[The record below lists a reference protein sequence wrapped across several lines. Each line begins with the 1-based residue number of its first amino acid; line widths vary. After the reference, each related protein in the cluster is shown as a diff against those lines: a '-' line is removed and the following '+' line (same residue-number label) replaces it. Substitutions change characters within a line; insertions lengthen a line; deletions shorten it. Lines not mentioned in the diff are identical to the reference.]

1 MGNGEGAVRKVHEY
15 AIRAMSTYR
24 AAADCY
30 DLLYQEKRYDE
41 EAALVAAAI
50 RTRAPHAT
58 TLLDVACGTGR
69 HARHFAVDHGFTVDG
84 IDLEPR
90 FVARARTRL
99 AGAQFSCGDMR
110 DFDLGTTY
118 DAVVCLFGSIGY
130 AESLD
135 GLHRSVAAMTRHVAA
150 RGVLTVEPWF
160 EPGAIQ
166 DGFLVCHTG
175 AGDGMLACRMSRTT
189 IDDGVSTLRF
199 EYLIGTPAGIRHES
213 EVHRLGLFTRKQMT
227 EAISR
232 TGLICEYDP
241 TGPTG
246 RGLYIAHR
254 PP

>member
-1 MGNGEGAVRKVHEY
+1 
-15 AIRAMSTYR
+15 MSTYS

-41 EAALVAAAI
+41 EAALVATLI
-50 RTRAPHAT
+50 KTRVPHAT

-69 HARHFAVDHGFTVDG
+69 HARHFAVDHGFTVAG

-90 FVARARTRL
+90 LVARARTRL
-99 AGAQFSCGDMR
+99 AGARFSCGDMR

-130 AESLD
+130 AETLD
-135 GLHRSVAAMTRHVAA
+135 GLRRTVAAMTRHLADGGAV
-150 RGVLTVEPWF
+150 VVEPWF

-166 DGFLVCHTG
+166 DGFVVCHTG
-175 AGDGMLACRMSRTT
+175 AGDGTRVCRMSRTT
-189 IDDGVSTLRF
+189 IDDRVSTLQF
-199 EYLIGTPAGIRHES
+199 EYLIGTPAGIRRES
-213 EVHRLGLFTRKQMT
+213 EVHRLGLFTREQMT
-227 EAISR
+227 EALTR

-241 TGPTG
+241 FGPTG

-254 PP
+254 PR